1 MKGNT
6 SSKMVT
12 VCASSA
18 SSGGGSTGFWQRL
31 APSIPH
37 PLKCTLL
44 FALAG
49 KAQWIQPLLLENMDL
64 RAWHRSCEA
73 NGNFVDFRA

>member
-1 MKGNT
+1 MKGTPLRRWLPYALLSIFWWGVYGFLAKIGSVNT
-6 SSKMVT
+6 S
-12 VCASSA
+12 
-18 SSGGGSTGFWQRL
+18 
-31 APSIPH
+31 PSQMHI
-37 PLKCTLL
+37 L